1 MKNITKW
8 NFILIV
14 LNIVIN
20 IILLICNFN
29 YQILIT
35 IMAWTCALIAYL
47 EIARY
52 QSWEKVV
59 VNDLKELLENI
70 ENKKE

>member
-1 MKNITKW
+1 
-8 NFILIV
+8 
-14 LNIVIN
+14 
-20 IILLICNFN
+20 
-29 YQILIT
+29 
-35 IMAWTCALIAYL
+35 MAWTCALIAYL